1 MAEADKKKILL
12 IEDEKHVQT
21 MVSRFLIK
29 NGYEV
34 EIAVDGLRALRSIDE
49 RHPDLIISDV
59 LMPNVDGLSLLKALR
74 GHPETRNIPVIFLT
88 AKSDPLSMIEGINA
102 GAKFY
107 ITKPF
112 KIEDVLVKIQK
123 VLGK

>member
-1 MAEADKKKILL
+1 MAEAEKKKILL

-29 NGYEV
+29 HGFEV
-34 EIAVDGLRALRSIDE
+34 EIAMDGLRALHSIEE
-49 RHPDLIISDV
+49 RHPDLIISDLV
-59 LMPNVDGLSLLKALR
+59 MPNVDGLSLLKALR
-74 GHPETRNIPVIFLT
+74 GHAETRNIPVIFLT

-112 KIEDVLVKIQK
+112 KIEDVLAK
-123 VLGK
+123 VEKLLGK